1 MLSGLSEHGIVVL
14 VLPGHHRVLR
24 VVRLGGRQQRLD
36 TEQDSPQGHG
46 SGPLVLQNI
55 QADGARD
62 GGDVRVPD
70 LGQEPHL
77 GRVERVR
84 VGDLKER
91 ALKLKLQ
98 FAELCDFE
106 VNGKVDFTRS
116 LGKWELSSCRM

>member
-46 SGPLVLQNI
+46 GGPLVLQYV
-55 QADGARD
+55 QADGARHA
-62 GGDVRVPD
+62 GDVGVPD
-70 LGQEPHL
+70 LGDEPHL

-84 VGDLKER
+84 AGDLDLQVER
-91 ALKLKLQ
+91 PAFVGRVGWAGDRSGQ
-98 FAELCDFE
+98 LC
-106 VNGKVDFTRS
+106 NK
-116 LGKWELSSCRM
+116 